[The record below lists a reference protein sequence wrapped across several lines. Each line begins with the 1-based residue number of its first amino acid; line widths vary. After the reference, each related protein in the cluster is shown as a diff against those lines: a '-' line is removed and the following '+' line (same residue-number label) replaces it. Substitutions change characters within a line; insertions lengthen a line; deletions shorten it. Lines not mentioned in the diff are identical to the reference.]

1 MAFIFVLSICWLLF
15 WGVKVQRKNDIQTR
29 KTEKNNILRIVIVE
43 TIMNMTLQDPHA
55 HEYRFR
61 WFQGISGFLCSPHYT
76 KKIYGFPHR
85 YPIKTDK
92 DSTDSIRRQY
102 GMLSYYKI

>member
-1 MAFIFVLSICWLLF
+1 MAFIFVLSTCWLLF

-61 WFQGISGFLCSPHYT
+61 WFQGISGFLCSPTFY
-76 KKIYGFPHR
+76 KKDIWLSSSVSN
-85 YPIKTDK
+85 K
-92 DSTDSIRRQY
+92 DR
-102 GMLSYYKI
+102 

>member
-43 TIMNMTLQDPHA
+43 TIMNMTREFNKQVQIYL
-55 HEYRFR
+55 
-61 WFQGISGFLCSPHYT
+61 ICS
-76 KKIYGFPHR
+76 
-85 YPIKTDK
+85 
-92 DSTDSIRRQY
+92 
-102 GMLSYYKI
+102 